1 MDRDNILVIA
11 EKPSVAQAIARV
23 IGAYERK
30 DGYLEGSGYRV
41 SWCFGHLAEYAMP
54 EAYDEKYRRWTF
66 EDLPIVPVPWK
77 LMVCKGKS
85 RQVKILKKLL
95 SEADCVVNACDAGR
109 EGELIFRHVIE
120 LANSDTRIKR
130 LWINSMEDKEIV
142 AGFENLKPGE
152 EYEKLY
158 ETAVCRAKAD
168 WLVGMNLTRGFST
181 MYDFHITVGRV
192 QSPTLAMIAERQAEI
207 ENFVK
212 EPFYRVRISGNGIV
226 AVSEKVKDE
235 VVADAL
241 AERCQGKKATV
252 SSLRREKKYS
262 APPKLFDLTTLQR
275 KANCLFGYTAQ
286 QTLNELQAMYE
297 AKIITYPRTDSC
309 YVTEGMENTV
319 RELVSE
325 VRDAYPELGSEMT
338 EVNVN
343 QVINNKKVTD
353 HHALLPTQGAFGKS
367 QDSLSAIQKN
377 LFAMICARLLAA
389 VSEKKVLEETKAIV
403 ICEGHEFTATD
414 SVVIEPGFAA
424 IENKF
429 RSVAGGAKASDDTV
443 KEQVTGA
450 LPPGVEEGTEIDD
463 LKAEKTKHFT
473 MPPKPYTEDT
483 LLSAMERA
491 GVSDMDMDVE
501 RKGLGTP
508 ATRAGIIEKL
518 ISIGY
523 VERKKKQLL
532 PTEKGKQVADL
543 LPDIMK
549 SAELTAK
556 WENRLLDVE
565 RGNGSGEDFMLDIF
579 TLIREVL
586 AGLLGGKQ

>member
-85 RQVKILKKLL
+85 GQVKSLKKLL
-95 SEADCVVNACDAGR
+95 SEADGVVNACDAGR

-226 AVSEKVKDE
+226 AVSK
-235 VVADAL
+235 
-241 AERCQGKKATV
+241 R
-252 SSLRREKKYS
+252 
-262 APPKLFDLTTLQR
+262 
-275 KANCLFGYTAQ
+275 
-286 QTLNELQAMYE
+286 
-297 AKIITYPRTDSC
+297 
-309 YVTEGMENTV
+309 
-319 RELVSE
+319 
-325 VRDAYPELGSEMT
+325 
-338 EVNVN
+338 
-343 QVINNKKVTD
+343 
-353 HHALLPTQGAFGKS
+353 
-367 QDSLSAIQKN
+367 
-377 LFAMICARLLAA
+377 
-389 VSEKKVLEETKAIV
+389 
-403 ICEGHEFTATD
+403 
-414 SVVIEPGFAA
+414 
-424 IENKF
+424 
-429 RSVAGGAKASDDTV
+429 
-443 KEQVTGA
+443 
-450 LPPGVEEGTEIDD
+450 
-463 LKAEKTKHFT
+463 
-473 MPPKPYTEDT
+473 
-483 LLSAMERA
+483 
-491 GVSDMDMDVE
+491 
-501 RKGLGTP
+501 
-508 ATRAGIIEKL
+508 
-518 ISIGY
+518 
-523 VERKKKQLL
+523 
-532 PTEKGKQVADL
+532 
-543 LPDIMK
+543 
-549 SAELTAK
+549 
-556 WENRLLDVE
+556 
-565 RGNGSGEDFMLDIF
+565 
-579 TLIREVL
+579 
-586 AGLLGGKQ
+586 